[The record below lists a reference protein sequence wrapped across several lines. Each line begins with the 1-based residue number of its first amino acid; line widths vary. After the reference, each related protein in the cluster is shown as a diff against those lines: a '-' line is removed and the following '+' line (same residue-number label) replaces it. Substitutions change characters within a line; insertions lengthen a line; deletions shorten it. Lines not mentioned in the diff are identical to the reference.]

1 MIYFVKTCNLQMF
14 YFTFE
19 IFFSSLHNYIQM
31 NFFKIC
37 YDEIDFQT
45 LGLHFYEINRGNMQ
59 HLVL

>member
-1 MIYFVKTCNLQMF
+1 MF